1 MGTKGWRSANLRQP
15 WGYYLKLLSGEKHSM
30 EIFFL
35 PFKAESLDSCFG
47 WPLELQASCS
57 LESCLWTA
65 KAHSPLKE
73 RLWEA
78 PFRNSEPLPTSK
90 GTRFTKNED
99 LCKSPVSLTLLISL
113 PPFTHL
119 DSSCRH
125 MNTPL
130 RCLHLRYV
138 PCLGHFPLRLLRFY
152 RSYNSGPTSRLKF
165 LDSCSPQLNPQLLN
179 GKSSDPSRS
188 GFRCKTPAPSITFTG
203 VRNSDSLSWKV
214 LRSRSHAFSLF
225 RISTSP
231 CPGTVPCRCLMG
243 KHLSFSRV
251 RISTVDIIQ
260 LCRVTLVTVDVSD
273 FHQPILGCLS

>member
-15 WGYYLKLLSGEKHSM
+15 WGYYLKFLSGEKHSM

-47 WPLELQASCS
+47 WPLGLQASCS
-57 LESCLWTA
+57 LILPVNCQSPLSLKRASMRGNLSQLWTSAHVKRDPFHQKWRPLQESCVFNLTHLSPSL
-65 KAHSPLKE
+65 HSP
-73 RLWEA
+73 RL
-78 PFRNSEPLPTSK
+78 
-90 GTRFTKNED
+90 
-99 LCKSPVSLTLLISL
+99 
-113 PPFTHL
+113 
-119 DSSCRH
+119 SCRH

-130 RCLHLRYV
+130 GCLHLSYV

-152 RSYNSGPTSRLKF
+152 RSYNSGPTSCLKF

-225 RISTSP
+225 HISTSP

-243 KHLSFSRV
+243 KHLAFSRV

-260 LCRVTLVTVDVSD
+260 LCRVTLMTVDVSD